1 MQNSTTLERKQNFVV
16 VGKKLHLFFHLG
28 TLEVQKQRILYGQ
41 MLNNIRGGGHTV
53 IIVVVYK
60 AHNQQIKNQIRA
72 NVDIYRCS
80 GRGYFLHY
88 LNGVIISISL
98 LWLFPVQVAR
108 IYAGPGY
115 ANRALF
121 STHSKYIIANITIT
135 LLLSD
140 FQNRFHIKPTIDY
153 FILHFIICDKVFK
166 LSILRYGVH

>member
-98 LWLFPVQVAR
+98 LWLFPVQVALVL
-108 IYAGPGY
+108 AVPGLY
-115 ANRALF
+115 PKRLNL
-121 STHSKYIIANITIT
+121 TDICWGKWP
-135 LLLSD
+135 LSSSGD
-140 FQNRFHIKPTIDY
+140 VTPAMPTSPPEKGI
-153 FILHFIICDKVFK
+153 
-166 LSILRYGVH
+166 